1 MKYLIISELNR
12 NHFLFL
18 SYFIIA
24 TIKMIVK
31 RYITSTDDI
40 IKTFHDY
47 YIDSLSDFLS
57 IIPLIIIKVRSK
69 GLPRNDQ
76 IENEVKSIE
85 KIHLTENASVSKSR
99 AESSVNIEYIYSD
112 INEKNYQRR
121 IKRIIKLTIVVSIFE
136 FLACYLN
143 VTYNIITKSGNFI
156 IKKIKINSIMLF
168 NIFSKWALSVVI
180 LRLAIY
186 KHHYLCFGI
195 NSVFLIGLVIYD
207 ILGIENN
214 ESYFYLFMKI
224 LKVILYSFEDVFAKI
239 LLSIDSISPYIYLF
253 YRGICVN
260 ILALLYSVIFIF
272 IKLPDENGVKSIV
285 FTRFGKIY
293 KNKLNI
299 LLYILLFFIEYVLN
313 LNLYFIIDKFSPI
326 HFAVA
331 SIMENF
337 GSLLISIIRGEI
349 GISEFFIKLAIYFIL
364 ILAALVYNEFIILNF
379 CGFQKH
385 TKASLLKM
393 ANIEKNNS
401 ISISNNNNNDNDLFS
416 EDEIDKNEIINN
428 EENLNLNNDDESK
441 ENNLIE
447 N

>member
-57 IIPLIIIKVRSK
+57 IIPLIIIKVRTK
-69 GLPRNDQ
+69 GLSRNDQ

-112 INEKNYQRR
+112 INEKIYQRR

-180 LRLAIY
+180 LGLAIY
-186 KHHYLCFGI
+186 KHHYLCLGI

-337 GSLLISIIRGEI
+337 GSLLISIISGEI
-349 GISEFFIKLAIYFIL
+349 GIAEFFIKLAIYFIL
-364 ILAALVYNEFIILNF
+364 ILTALVYNEFIILNF

>member
-1 MKYLIISELNR
+1 M
-12 NHFLFL
+12 
-18 SYFIIA
+18 
-24 TIKMIVK
+24 
-31 RYITSTDDI
+31 
-40 IKTFHDY
+40 
-47 YIDSLSDFLS
+47 
-57 IIPLIIIKVRSK
+57 
-69 GLPRNDQ
+69 
-76 IENEVKSIE
+76 
-85 KIHLTENASVSKSR
+85 
-99 AESSVNIEYIYSD
+99 
-112 INEKNYQRR
+112 
-121 IKRIIKLTIVVSIFE
+121 
-136 FLACYLN
+136 
-143 VTYNIITKSGNFI
+143 
-156 IKKIKINSIMLF
+156 
-168 NIFSKWALSVVI
+168 
-180 LRLAIY
+180 
-186 KHHYLCFGI
+186 GI
-195 NSVFLIGLVIYD
+195 NSLFLIGLVIYD

-239 LLSIDSISPYIYLF
+239 LLSIDSFSPYIYLF

-337 GSLLISIIRGEI
+337 GSLLISIISGEI
-349 GISEFFIKLAIYFIL
+349 GIAEFFIKLAIYFIL

>member
-40 IKTFHDY
+40 INTFHDY

-85 KIHLTENASVSKSR
+85 KIYLTENESVSKSR

-112 INEKNYQRR
+112 INEKIYQRR

-186 KHHYLCFGI
+186 KYHYL
-195 NSVFLIGLVIYD
+195 
-207 ILGIENN
+207 
-214 ESYFYLFMKI
+214 
-224 LKVILYSFEDVFAKI
+224 
-239 LLSIDSISPYIYLF
+239 
-253 YRGICVN
+253 
-260 ILALLYSVIFIF
+260 
-272 IKLPDENGVKSIV
+272 
-285 FTRFGKIY
+285 
-293 KNKLNI
+293 
-299 LLYILLFFIEYVLN
+299 
-313 LNLYFIIDKFSPI
+313 
-326 HFAVA
+326 
-331 SIMENF
+331 
-337 GSLLISIIRGEI
+337 
-349 GISEFFIKLAIYFIL
+349 
-364 ILAALVYNEFIILNF
+364 
-379 CGFQKH
+379 
-385 TKASLLKM
+385 
-393 ANIEKNNS
+393 
-401 ISISNNNNNDNDLFS
+401 
-416 EDEIDKNEIINN
+416 
-428 EENLNLNNDDESK
+428 
-441 ENNLIE
+441 
-447 N
+447 